1 MPMLSVECTAFRLT
15 EIMSKRT
22 VESAENKFVLSTSV
36 SDWLHGELMDNLIFY
51 DTKHKTP
58 YPNRL

>member
-1 MPMLSVECTAFRLT
+1 MPMLSVECTTFRLT

-36 SDWLHGELMDNLIFY
+36 SDWLD
-51 DTKHKTP
+51 
-58 YPNRL
+58 